1 MIHQSNFPPS
11 IGQALAALAEFLT
24 VHSISWESAMQSRDQ
39 IASPSPERQA
49 LFSLAFSFI
58 AFAQW
63 LPDALLVFKNNEQK
77 EIVYANPALVQ
88 LFGCASLDEWLAY
101 VNRSFSEIAAF
112 EDRARIRN
120 EAIRPSASSTP
131 LSYRIRPVS
140 QNVRW
145 VEERRSDLFEPGR
158 DALVCVTL
166 ADITERVEREQKQIR
181 QIERLEARLRRVH
194 QAQTMHAEVIETLSE
209 RYDSILYADLE
220 RQTIYGFRVSD
231 RMGALLPKGAS
242 AKYDALFRD
251 YASEWILPQDQAA
264 FLAQTAPESIRAA
277 LTGKPEL
284 ALTYQVAIHEPPL
297 AMRLR
302 VVNSVPGAKTVERVV
317 IHLHPVENE
326 RRQNDILVDALETA
340 RRANRVKEAFLSN
353 ASRHLNGVLDSGQP
367 ASSPDPLSKASI
379 RLLVVEDNEINR
391 EIETEILQDMGF
403 QVEEAENGLQALGRL
418 VADPNGFDLV
428 VTDIQMPH
436 MNGWQLAKAM
446 RDNPAMRHIP
456 LIALSAN
463 SLEADKQASRQA
475 GIDIHLDKPIDPD
488 ILKQAIHHC
497 LVS

>member
-1 MIHQSNFPPS
+1 
-11 IGQALAALAEFLT
+11 
-24 VHSISWESAMQSRDQ
+24 MQSRDQ

-58 AFAQW
+58 AFARW
-63 LPDALLVFKNNEQK
+63 LPDALLVFKNDEQK

-88 LFGCASLDEWLAY
+88 LFECASLDEWLAY

-120 EAIRPSASSTP
+120 EVIRPSASSTP
-131 LSYRIRPVS
+131 LTYRIRPVS
-140 QNVRW
+140 QSVRW

-251 YASEWILPQDQAA
+251 YAREWIRPQDQAA

-277 LTGKPEL
+277 LAGKPEL
-284 ALTYQVAIHEPPL
+284 TLTYQVAIHEPPL

-367 ASSPDPLSKASI
+367 
-379 RLLVVEDNEINR
+379 VEDNEINR

-488 ILKQAIHHC
+488 ILEQAIHHC